1 MKESSKRATP
11 PPPPPFE
18 CVEFSLVRAA
28 FDEAFELLR
37 DNGTEWMACKWG
49 KGEGDGC
56 DGGL

>member
-1 MKESSKRATP
+1 
-11 PPPPPFE
+11 
-18 CVEFSLVRAA
+18 
-28 FDEAFELLR
+28 LLR